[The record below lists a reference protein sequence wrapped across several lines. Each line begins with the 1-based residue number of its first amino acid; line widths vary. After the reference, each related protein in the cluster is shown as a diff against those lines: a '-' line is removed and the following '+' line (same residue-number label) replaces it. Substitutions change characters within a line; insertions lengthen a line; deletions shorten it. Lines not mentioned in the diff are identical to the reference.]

1 MNPTMKRL
9 AVFVWIGMVAMML
22 AGCNG
27 VGGGSGDPPTPP
39 PAPSVTV
46 AYGVKSVVL
55 SWEAVNGATHYQ
67 VFRDPDGV
75 SGFIQI
81 GGNQASTS
89 CSDTLALHLKD
100 WVNVRYKVTACN
112 SAGNTDSNV
121 ITGLDLL
128 QAVGYFKSS
137 NNAGIHGN
145 CSGQFGA
152 TVALSADGATMAVGA
167 IFEDSDSVGV
177 DGDQLG
183 VFDGFNAGAVYIFT
197 RTGTT
202 WAQQAY
208 VKASNTGGGD
218 VFGWSLSL
226 SADGDTLAVS
236 AIGDDSAAVGIDGDD
251 ADNTVVDSGAVYIF
265 TRAGTAWS
273 QQAYVKPSNTDSDDV
288 FGITLALSTDGGTL
302 AVGAMKEDSG
312 ATGIDGNDADN
323 TAVDSGAVYIFT
335 RAGTAWSQ
343 QAYVKSSLAGDTWF
357 GQSVGLSGDGETL
370 AVGSFNSSASANG
383 AVSVFTRSGAVWTEQ
398 TRLLASNDATNIV
411 GLGTAG
417 TVYYGLGS
425 PLALSADGDT
435 LAAGAYAEYSAATGV
450 NGNQTDATAQNAGAV
465 YVFTRTGT
473 TWSQQAY
480 VKASNTGQGDSFGA
494 NVALS
499 ASGDTLA
506 VGAPYEGSIA
516 TGVNGDEADNT
527 NGFGTGAAYIFTR
540 TGAAWAQQTYV
551 KPSNTH
557 PNPNQFFYFGIS
569 VALSSG
575 GDSLA
580 VGAFTEDS
588 AATGVGGDQT
598 DVSAAGAGAVY
609 LY

>member
-1 MNPTMKRL
+1 
-9 AVFVWIGMVAMML
+9 
-22 AGCNG
+22 
-27 VGGGSGDPPTPP
+27 
-39 PAPSVTV
+39 
-46 AYGVKSVVL
+46 
-55 SWEAVNGATHYQ
+55 
-67 VFRDPDGV
+67 
-75 SGFIQI
+75 
-81 GGNQASTS
+81 
-89 CSDTLALHLKD
+89 
-100 WVNVRYKVTACN
+100 
-112 SAGNTDSNV
+112 
-121 ITGLDLL
+121 
-128 QAVGYFKSS
+128 
-137 NNAGIHGN
+137 
-145 CSGQFGA
+145 
-152 TVALSADGATMAVGA
+152 MAVGA

-251 ADNTVVDSGAVYIF
+251 ADNTV
-265 TRAGTAWS
+265 
-273 QQAYVKPSNTDSDDV
+273 
-288 FGITLALSTDGGTL
+288 
-302 AVGAMKEDSG
+302 
-312 ATGIDGNDADN
+312 
-323 TAVDSGAVYIFT
+323 VDSGAVYIFT